1 MCLDTIVRS
10 CDRALMRR
18 ACQGKRGFSNCPC
31 GFKCGLDSAEQ
42 SIHEAIVCRTTLKLL
57 VPKALGAFGICKN
70 EDLSEPEAL
79 NIASLFLQ
87 KIPTQSSL
95 IASIRDPSA
104 PTPRDIELWTEGIQ
118 CLVHGCGGLRQV
130 LAHLNVGMH
139 LLHFSRLWLSVLLV
153 IVELCKLLL
162 SQCRSSVQGFFIV
175 HDLILRLVLTSP

>member
-10 CDRALMRR
+10 RDRALMRR
-18 ACQGKRGFSNCPC
+18 ACQRKRGFSNCPC

-87 KIPTQSSL
+87 KIPTQSSHSL
-95 IASIRDPSA
+95 HPFV
-104 PTPRDIELWTEGIQ
+104 TPLLPHHATLS
-118 CLVHGCGGLRQV
+118 CGLR
-130 LAHLNVGMH
+130 A
-139 LLHFSRLWLSVLLV
+139 
-153 IVELCKLLL
+153 
-162 SQCRSSVQGFFIV
+162 SSAWFTDVADCVKFW
-175 HDLILRLVLTSP
+175 HILT